1 MEKHKKVVTKLST
14 IDNDNDFLEVTRKI
28 KSGGKWETM
37 NVKKPYAIE
46 RYNAYMN
53 WVEKWDQVLLR

>member
-1 MEKHKKVVTKLST
+1 MEKHNKVVTMLST

-28 KSGGKWETM
+28 KPGGKWETM

-46 RYNAYMN
+46 RYNPYMN
-53 WVEKWDQVLLR
+53 GVEK

>member
-1 MEKHKKVVTKLST
+1 MEKHNKVVTLLST

-37 NVKKPYAIE
+37 NVKKPYAIA
-46 RYNAYMN
+46 RYNPYMN
-53 WVEKWDQVLLR
+53 GVEK

>member
-53 WVEKWDQVLLR
+53 WVEK

>member
-1 MEKHKKVVTKLST
+1 M
-14 IDNDNDFLEVTRKI
+14 
-28 KSGGKWETM
+28 ETM

-53 WVEKWDQVLLR
+53 GVEKWDQVLLR

>member
-28 KSGGKWETM
+28 KSGGKWEAM

-53 WVEKWDQVLLR
+53 WVEKWGQVLLR